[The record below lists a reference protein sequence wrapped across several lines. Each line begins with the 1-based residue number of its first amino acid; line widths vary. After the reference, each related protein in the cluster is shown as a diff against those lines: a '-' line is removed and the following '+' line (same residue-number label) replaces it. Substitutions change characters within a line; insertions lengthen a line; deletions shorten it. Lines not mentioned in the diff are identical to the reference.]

1 MKNGRA
7 RKSEVT
13 VRRLLFASAALA
25 AVAAVPASANESG
38 WRGPGWYL
46 TYIESDLI
54 VTGPY
59 ATEADC
65 NADKANRN
73 PNGDL
78 SCEYLANDPG

>member
-7 RKSEVT
+7 RRLKGT
-13 VRRLLFASAALA
+13 VRRLLIAWAALA
-25 AVAAVPASANESG
+25 GVAAVPASANDSG

-46 TYIESDLI
+46 TYIVSDLI

-59 ATEADC
+59 STEADC